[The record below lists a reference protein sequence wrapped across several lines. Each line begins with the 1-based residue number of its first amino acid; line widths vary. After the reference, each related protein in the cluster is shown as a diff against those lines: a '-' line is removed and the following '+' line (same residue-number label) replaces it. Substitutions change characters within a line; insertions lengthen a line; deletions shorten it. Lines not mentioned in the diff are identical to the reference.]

1 MIVDD
6 NENGYGGEKKQS
18 FIVIIYL
25 DYFHRIYFK
34 NQRFRL
40 DFKVTLSCT
49 FFTVIIAFVF
59 ITENIY
65 YIYTVANREG
75 DSGWLNDTNL
85 L

>member
-1 MIVDD
+1 MKMGTEGKRS
-6 NENGYGGEKKQS
+6 NHS
-18 FIVIIYL
+18 LLIIYL

>member
-1 MIVDD
+1 MKMGTEGKR
-6 NENGYGGEKKQS
+6 NNHS
-18 FIVIIYL
+18 LLIIYL